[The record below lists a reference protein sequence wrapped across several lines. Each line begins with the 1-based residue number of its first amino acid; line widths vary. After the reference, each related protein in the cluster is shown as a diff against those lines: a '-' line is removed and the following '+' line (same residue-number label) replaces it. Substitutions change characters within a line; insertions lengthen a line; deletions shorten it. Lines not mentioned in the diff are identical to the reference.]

1 MKTYSLSV
9 LLACI
14 INNLVRVFL
23 EVTIVTFSTMNLA
36 SDVAPYL
43 HRSNASALQ
52 VMNQLPNVL
61 ILSIIGL
68 GIIDWHFNCRQWLGR
83 ELSLTYQKAVLPSE
97 LPHIILKMLF
107 LTSLNIQFFGISG
120 MISGMG
126 ILLFCLVD
134 RIKPIDQ
141 ILFLIFEVHNSL
153 TIFAKLF
160 KVGFGVLICTAFTTP
175 ILWLGVEWFTQR
187 KLPIEQLVIF
197 ASFNIF
203 ILLSLFRIIKVDRT
217 ASV

>member
-1 MKTYSLSV
+1 MQTHALLV

-14 INNLVRVFL
+14 INNLARVFL
-23 EVTIVTFSTMNLA
+23 EVVIVEFFTMNLS
-36 SDVAPYL
+36 SDIAPYL
-43 HRSNASALQ
+43 HTSNASASQ
-52 VMNQLPNVL
+52 VMHYLPTVL
-61 ILSIIGL
+61 IILIIGL
-68 GIIDWHFNCRQWLGR
+68 GVIDWHFNYRHWLCR

-97 LPHIILKMLF
+97 LPHVILKMIILA
-107 LTSLNIQFFGISG
+107 LLNINLFSVGG

-141 ILFLIFEVHNSL
+141 ILFLIFEMHNSL

-160 KVGFGVLICTAFTTP
+160 KVGFGVLICTALTTP
-175 ILWLGVEWFTQR
+175 ILWLGAEWFTQR

-203 ILLSLFRIIKVDRT
+203 ILLSLFRMIKVDRHI
-217 ASV
+217 A

>member
-1 MKTYSLSV
+1 MQTHTLLV

-23 EVTIVTFSTMNLA
+23 EVTIVEFFTMNLSSDIA
-36 SDVAPYL
+36 SYL
-43 HRSNASALQ
+43 HRSDASTLQ
-52 VMNQLPNVL
+52 VMNQIPNVL
-61 ILSIIGL
+61 ILLIIGL
-68 GIIDWHFNCRQWLGR
+68 GVIDWHFNYRHWLFR

-107 LTSLNIQFFGISG
+107 LASLNVQFFGISG

-153 TIFAKLF
+153 TVFAKLF
-160 KVGFGVLICTAFTTP
+160 KIGFGVLICTAFTTP
-175 ILWLGVEWFTQR
+175 IVWLGAEWFTQR

-203 ILLSLFRIIKVDRT
+203 ILLSLFRIIKIDRT